1 MSTSKKSAKQTE
13 LENLVRQPKTQAGKR
28 YLANRAPKL
37 VENNKKTIFIR
48 GPHTKKITEECLNNL
63 YQLKKPDAVCLKR
76 NNQFRPFEDET
87 PIEKFC
93 KKYDASLFC
102 FASDT
107 KKRPNNLILGR
118 TYDFNVLD
126 MFEFAIES
134 FASIYAFKNC
144 YVPLSTKPCL
154 VFHGEEF
161 QNDPV
166 YSRLKSLLI
175 DFFRGPTVKKLRLQ
189 GFEYTLSFTVFNDQ
203 ILMRAYKNLL
213 KRSGSK
219 IPLIKLKPAGPSMNL
234 VLRRHKLASDDLF
247 RLACKIPKS
256 VVPRKKKNIEHDVF
270 GTKHGRV
277 HMQRQD
283 LGELKQRKMKA
294 LKGRTKKQQE
304 AE

>member
-13 LENLVRQPKTQAGKR
+13 LEHLVRQPKTQAGKR

-161 QNDPV
+161 QNDLV

-234 VLRRHKLASDDLF
+234 VLRRYKLASDDLF

-256 VVPRKKKNIEHDVF
+256 VIPRKKKNIEHDVF

-294 LKGRTKKQQE
+294 LKGRTTKQQK

>member
-13 LENLVRQPKTQAGKR
+13 LEHLVRQPKTQAGKR

-76 NNQFRPFEDET
+76 NNQFRP
-87 PIEKFC
+87 
-93 KKYDASLFC
+93 
-102 FASDT
+102 DT

-161 QNDPV
+161 QNDLV

-234 VLRRHKLASDDLF
+234 VLRRYKLASDDLF

-256 VVPRKKKNIEHDVF
+256 VIPRKKKNIEHDVF

-294 LKGRTKKQQE
+294 LKGRTTKQQK

>member
-13 LENLVRQPKTQAGKR
+13 LEHLVRQPKTQAGKR

-161 QNDPV
+161 QNDLV

-203 ILMRAYKNLL
+203 ILMRAYN
-213 KRSGSK
+213 
-219 IPLIKLKPAGPSMNL
+219 
-234 VLRRHKLASDDLF
+234 LRRMICFVWL
-247 RLACKIPKS
+247 
-256 VVPRKKKNIEHDVF
+256 PRKKKNIEHDVF

-294 LKGRTKKQQE
+294 LKGRTTKQQK

>member
-1 MSTSKKSAKQTE
+1 MGTLKKSSKQTE
-13 LENLVRQPKTQAGKR
+13 LEHLVRQPKTQAGKR

-37 VENNKKTIFIR
+37 IENNKKTIFIR

-63 YQLKKPDAVCLKR
+63 YQLKKPDAVRLKW

-87 PIEKFC
+87 PIERFC

-126 MFEFAIES
+126 MFEFSIES
-134 FASIYAFKNC
+134 FASIYAFKQC

-175 DFFRGPTVKKLRLQ
+175 DFFRGPSVKKLRLQ
-189 GFEYTLSFTVFNDQ
+189 GFEYTVSFTIFNDQ

-213 KRSGSK
+213 KRS
-219 IPLIKLKPAGPSMNL
+219 

-247 RLACKIPKS
+247 RLACKIPKT
-256 VVPRKKKNIEHDVF
+256 VAPRKKKNIEHDVF

-277 HMQRQD
+277 HMERQD
-283 LGELKQRKMKA
+283 LGELKQKKMKA
-294 LKGRTKKQQE
+294 LKARPKKQQKTE
-304 AE
+304 